1 MSRHAI
7 SPEALSDL
15 RRQLE
20 PLPPRSAERRYRIHE
35 AAAFYGVS
43 EPTLYRLLR
52 QRRQPRSLGRAD
64 RGAPRVLPK
73 AELERSLEVIAA
85 LTVRTANGT
94 GRHLSTRE
102 AIRVLEDYGLDTT
115 EGRVHAPKGLLK
127 TPTVNAS
134 LQAWGLDWRTIRR
147 EPPAVRFQAQDSNA
161 LWQCAI
167 SPSDRKQ
174 IKAPAWI
181 DASKGQPTLMLL
193 SVVEDRSGAAYQAD
207 HGA

>member
-20 PLPPRSAERRYRIHE
+20 PLPPRSAERRQRIQE

-52 QRRQPRSLGRAD
+52 QRRQLRSLGRAD

-73 AELERSLEVIAA
+73 AELERYLEVIAA
-85 LTVRTANGT
+85 LKVRTSNGK

-102 AIRVLEDYGLDTT
+102 AIRS
-115 EGRVHAPKGLLK
+115 LK
-127 TPTVNAS
+127 TMAWTPPRGTCTRPKAS
-134 LQAWGLDWRTIRR
+134 SRR
-147 EPPAVRFQAQDSNA
+147 R
-161 LWQCAI
+161 
-167 SPSDRKQ
+167 
-174 IKAPAWI
+174 
-181 DASKGQPTLMLL
+181 
-193 SVVEDRSGAAYQAD
+193 RST
-207 HGA
+207 HI

>member
-20 PLPPRSAERRYRIHE
+20 PLPPRSAERRHRIQA

-52 QRRQPRSLGRAD
+52 QRRQPQSLGRAD

-85 LTVRTANGT
+85 LKVRTSNGK

-102 AIRVLEDYGLDTT
+102 AIRLLED
-115 EGRVHAPKGLLK
+115 
-127 TPTVNAS
+127 
-134 LQAWGLDWRTIRR
+134 
-147 EPPAVRFQAQDSNA
+147 
-161 LWQCAI
+161 
-167 SPSDRKQ
+167 
-174 IKAPAWI
+174 
-181 DASKGQPTLMLL
+181 
-193 SVVEDRSGAAYQAD
+193 
-207 HGA
+207 